1 MALRIALDSSQL
13 IERRKSATHEVFYL
27 ALGETMRKNVFGR
40 SALVMVLAMALS
52 SCQNAKTRE
61 ENEQLKAHVLQLQK
75 DSGEL
80 GNRVEVLTNE
90 NAKLKL
96 QVEQLKKKPTAKKT
110 AKPTTH
116 QKTSRPR
123 NSRQN

>member
-1 MALRIALDSSQL
+1 
-13 IERRKSATHEVFYL
+13 
-27 ALGETMRKNVFGR
+27 
-40 SALVMVLAMALS
+40 MVVALAMTLS
-52 SCQNAKTRE
+52 SCRDVKTRE

-90 NAKLKL
+90 NAKLKV
-96 QVEQLKKKPTAKKT
+96 QIEQMKKKPTAKKT

-123 NSRQN
+123 NSHQN

>member
-1 MALRIALDSSQL
+1 MGVTVHSGMM
-13 IERRKSATHEVFYL
+13 H
-27 ALGETMRKNVFGR
+27 KNVLGR
-40 SALVMVLAMALS
+40 FVVVGALAMTLS
-52 SCQNAKTRE
+52 SCRDAKTRE
-61 ENEQLKAHVLQLQK
+61 ENEQLRAHVLQLQK

-90 NAKLKL
+90 NAELKV
-96 QVEQLKKKPTAKKT
+96 QIEQLKKKSTAKKT

-116 QKTSRPR
+116 QKISRPR